1 MDKVVVAHSGAGLYP
16 PSVRMPEGP
25 LPVWKFLPKFLSNPL
40 RTLPRQVYEE
50 AIFSPPALGGRMAWV
65 MAPEL
70 VERILLEQHEDF
82 PKSPIENR
90 IFTSILGEGILTAEG
105 PSWRWQ
111 RRIVAPLFRHQE
123 IVSFVPRMSAVAE
136 QFVGKW
142 RKGSAGDRRR
152 IDQDMADV
160 AFDVLAATIFAGAA
174 EEEGQALKYHIG
186 AYLERTSWD
195 VAFELL
201 GIPPTIW
208 HPAKPAMRRHAR
220 QLKAT
225 MARVLERERRIGF
238 PGGGLMAKLG
248 AAKDPE
254 TGEGMSE
261 ALISNNLLTFAA
273 AGHETTAKALTWTLY
288 LLARSPEWQE
298 RLREE
303 VRAVAGD
310 QQITAEHIGRLEIVR
325 RVLKESMRL
334 YPPAP
339 VLGRKANSAVEIGGL
354 QFKAGTLLIV
364 PVWAIHR
371 HRALWEDPDRF
382 DPDRFAPECEARMQ
396 RAQFMPFG
404 FGPRTCIGM
413 SYAMMEATVLLAT
426 FVRACRFA
434 WVDGLAPE
442 PISRVT
448 LRPRGGM
455 TLGVSPATAA

>member
-1 MDKVVVAHSGAGLYP
+1 MSTIGEVETGGGLYP
-16 PSVRMPEGP
+16 PSVTTPNGP
-25 LPVWKFLPKFLSNPL
+25 LPIWRFLPKFLANPL

-50 AIFSPPALGGRMAWV
+50 PLYSPPWLGGRMAWV
-65 MAPEL
+65 TDPDL
-70 VERILLEQHEDF
+70 VERILLGEHEHF

-90 IFTSILGEGILTAEG
+90 IFTSILGEGILTSEG
-105 PSWRWQ
+105 ASWRWQ

-123 IVSFVPRMSAVAE
+123 ILGFIPTMSEVADRLV
-136 QFVGKW
+136 QSWRGQAAGGK
-142 RKGSAGDRRR
+142 RR
-152 IDQDMADV
+152 IDLDMADV
-160 AFDVLAATIFAGAA
+160 TFDVLAGTIFAGARA
-174 EEEGQALKYHIG
+174 EEGQALKHHIG
-186 AYLERTSWD
+186 AYLGHTSWD

-201 GIPPTIW
+201 QLPAWVW

-220 QLKAT
+220 RLKAT
-225 MARVLERERRIGF
+225 MARILDRERRAGF

-254 TGEGMSE
+254 TGEGMSDE
-261 ALISNNLLTFAA
+261 LMCNNLLTFAA

-288 LLARSPEWQE
+288 LLARAPDWQH

-303 VRAVAGD
+303 VRAAAGD
-310 QQITAEHIGRLEIVR
+310 GPIGAQHIEQLELTR
-325 RVLKESMRL
+325 RVLKEGMRL

-339 VLGRKANSAVEIGGL
+339 VLGRKATEVVTLGGQ
-354 QFKAGTLLIV
+354 QFQPGAMMIL

-382 DPDRFAPECEARMQ
+382 DPDRFAPEREATMR

-413 SYAMMEATVLLAT
+413 SFAMMEATVLLAA
-426 FVRACRFA
+426 FVRGCRFD
-434 WVDGLAPE
+434 WVDQLSPE
-442 PISRVT
+442 PVSRVT

-455 TLGVSPATAA
+455 TLGVSPA